1 MVQKETI
8 SVMCF
13 QNTKTKDTQ
22 PDYVV
27 RAKIGGNF
35 EDVGAGWKKTSAKGT
50 MYLSLSLDA
59 EGLKK
64 IYKEKYD
71 KLTSAGTPIPFE
83 PTSASEAE
91 INAEDAFKNF

>member
-1 MVQKETI
+1 MNKETI

-27 RAKIGGNF
+27 RAKIGENF

-59 EGLKK
+59 DGLKK
-64 IYKEKYD
+64 VYKEKYD
-71 KLTSAGTPIPFE
+71 KLTSAGNPIPFE
-83 PTSASEAE
+83 PINEREAE
-91 INAEDAFKNF
+91 INPEDAFKNF

>member
-1 MVQKETI
+1 MKETI

-13 QNTKTKDTQ
+13 QNNKTKDTQ

-27 RAKIGGNF
+27 RAKVGDEFI
-35 EDVGAGWKKTSAKGT
+35 ECGAGWKKTSSKGT
-50 MYLSLSLDA
+50 VFLSLSLDA

-64 IYKEKYD
+64 AYKDKYD

-83 PTSASEAE
+83 PISAKEAE
-91 INAEDAFKNF
+91 INPDEAFNNF

>member
-1 MVQKETI
+1 MNKETI

-27 RAKIGGNF
+27 RAKIGEKF

-50 MYLSLSLDA
+50 MYLNLSLNAD
-59 EGLKK
+59 GLKK

-71 KLTSAGTPIPFE
+71 KLTSAGNPIPFE
-83 PTSASEAE
+83 PISAKEAE
-91 INAEDAFKNF
+91 INPEDAFNNF